1 MAHPQYSALLAAYLD
16 CQKVGAPPEVLERLT
31 ATAAKLDARPPGRH
45 DARDPELDQFMEAYC
60 NMLAKY
66 REELT
71 RPIDEAMEFLKRVE
85 SQLDTIAGG
94 AHGGSGGGAG
104 SARLLLADGKS
115 ECVGSSEDD
124 MDPTR
129 QLELQEEEER
139 ESLAARSFGNLG
151 GGGAGG
157 SGKAAA
163 SSFLQLPLSTAAA
176 ATAYYG
182 TPLALHQ
189 AAAAAGPSQY
199 HGHGHP
205 HHGGGHHHSKHGGAG
220 GGEISAAEA
229 ESIKAKI
236 MAHPQYSALLAAYL
250 DCQKV
255 GAPPEVLERLTAT
268 AAKLDARPPGRHD
281 ARDPELDQFMEA
293 YCNMLAKYREELTRP
308 IDEAMEFLKR
318 VESQLDTIAGGA
330 HGGSGG
336 GAGSARLL
344 LADGKSECVGS
355 SEDDMDPS
363 GRENEPPE
371 IDPRAEDKEL
381 KFQLLKKYSGYLS
394 SLRQEFSKKKKKGKL
409 PKEARQKLLHWWELH
424 YKWPYPS
431 ETEKIALAESTGL
444 DQKQINNWFI
454 NQRKR
459 HWKPS
464 EDMPFV
470 MMEGFH
476 PQNAAA
482 LYMDGPFMADG
493 MYRLGS

>member
-1 MAHPQYSALLAAYLD
+1 MSSSSSFLQLPLSTAAAASPAYYGAPLALRHHHAAPGGPASSQQQQSPYANKHAGAEMSAAEAEAIKAKIVAHPQYSALLAAYLD
-16 CQKVGAPPEVLERLT
+16 CQKVGAPPDVLERLT
-31 ATAAKLDARPPGRH
+31 AMAAKLDARPPGRH
-45 DARDPELDQFMEAYC
+45 EPRDPELDQFMEAYC
-60 NMLAKY
+60 NMLVKY

-85 SQLDTIAGG
+85 AQLDSI
-94 AHGGSGGGAG
+94 SGGGSS
-104 SARLLLADGKS
+104 SARFSLTDGKS
-115 ECVGSSEDD
+115 E
-124 MDPTR
+124 
-129 QLELQEEEER
+129 
-139 ESLAARSFGNLG
+139 
-151 GGGAGG
+151 GA
-157 SGKAAA
+157 
-163 SSFLQLPLSTAAA
+163 
-176 ATAYYG
+176 
-182 TPLALHQ
+182 
-189 AAAAAGPSQY
+189 
-199 HGHGHP
+199 
-205 HHGGGHHHSKHGGAG
+205 
-220 GGEISAAEA
+220 
-229 ESIKAKI
+229 
-236 MAHPQYSALLAAYL
+236 
-250 DCQKV
+250 
-255 GAPPEVLERLTAT
+255 
-268 AAKLDARPPGRHD
+268 
-281 ARDPELDQFMEA
+281 
-293 YCNMLAKYREELTRP
+293 
-308 IDEAMEFLKR
+308 
-318 VESQLDTIAGGA
+318 
-330 HGGSGG
+330 
-336 GAGSARLL
+336 
-344 LADGKSECVGS
+344 GS

-363 GRENEPPE
+363 GRENDPPE

-381 KFQLLKKYSGYLS
+381 KYQLLKKYSGYLS